1 MSSHIQIAR
10 AKPNP
15 VGKDKTSSGTPKPG
29 QLVAEWVDMKN
40 IGNEPVRFATME
52 LHHTLFSDRCV
63 SLNKTESY
71 WSGGGDAEIQPG
83 ETLRVHTG
91 RKEHENTLSAEDR
104 GDGKWRAFAGL
115 DRFVLNNRC
124 GDIIHVLWTARDG
137 TRYRD
142 SAGYD
147 PNPPEG
153 SVLHRRGDKLQPV
166 PGGVY

>member
-1 MSSHIQIAR
+1 MSSNIQIVR

-15 VGKDKTSSGTPKPG
+15 AGKDKTSSGVPKPE

-40 IGNEPVRFATME
+40 IGNEPVRFPTME
-52 LHHTLFSDRCV
+52 LHHTLFNERCV
-63 SLNKTESY
+63 SLNRTERY
-71 WSGGGDAEIQPG
+71 WSGGGGAALEPG

-91 RKEHENTLSAEDR
+91 RKEYENTLSAEDR
-104 GDGKWRAFAGL
+104 GDGRWRGFAGL

-124 GDIIHVLWTARDG
+124 GDCIHVFWTARDG

-142 SAGYD
+142 SASYD

-153 SVLHRRGDKLQPV
+153 SVLYRRGDKLQPV
-166 PGGVY
+166 AVGVY